1 MVGLA
6 ETREDYAKKGFTPA
20 IMARGFAQLAQEHGM
35 PFDTSV
41 RSAVPATVPACKE
54 IVAVREHGGAELAG
68 RLLRQLRL
76 QQMTTTN
83 VLDTPEALNGAAEAA
98 GIDRAT
104 LDAWVADPSTEEAL
118 RADMAAARTPDA
130 ASLQLTDRLAKWEGG
145 WRYTCPSLVLEAD
158 GALVGV
164 PGFQPGKSYDV
175 AQANIAPE
183 LERAEPGTDP
193 VEILAWAG
201 EPLATAEV
209 AAIMERPLD
218 ETRTACSRPLP
229 PSTRWAPTASGLSST
244 RARGAARTTVDAPS
258 VMGCTEPSD
267 GVACSTSRTGSQVRE
282 SLTAPLTTHRSIH
295 ASSFP
300 RRAARRPRRYCG
312 RWPAMAAD
320 SPLTVTSTGKKGT
333 LLLGSPTTFTL
344 KGTFPAITPT
354 LDGNTRLRAIE
365 AKLPDTLV
373 FNPKAVKPCSTL
385 AFMANGPTAC
395 STASKIG
402 TATLIAAARRRRS
415 RVTSPRR
422 LISTTAPASPC
433 SPTSTSTSRRRS
445 RRRSSAS
452 SAARSTLA
460 TTRPPLRPTASRCTS
475 RSPRR

>member
-1 MVGLA
+1 
-6 ETREDYAKKGFTPA
+6 
-20 IMARGFAQLAQEHGM
+20 M

-158 GALVGV
+158 GSLVGV

-175 AQANIAPE
+175 ALANLAPE

-218 ETRTACSRPLP
+218 ETRTALQSSTATERPLGTD
-229 PSTRWAPTASGLSST
+229 SLWAL
-244 RARGAARTTVDAPS
+244 
-258 VMGCTEPSD
+258 
-267 GVACSTSRTGSQVRE
+267 
-282 SLTAPLTTHRSIH
+282 
-295 ASSFP
+295 
-300 RRAARRPRRYCG
+300 
-312 RWPAMAAD
+312 
-320 SPLTVTSTGKKGT
+320 
-333 LLLGSPTTFTL
+333 
-344 KGTFPAITPT
+344 
-354 LDGNTRLRAIE
+354 
-365 AKLPDTLV
+365 
-373 FNPKAVKPCSTL
+373 
-385 AFMANGPTAC
+385 
-395 STASKIG
+395 
-402 TATLIAAARRRRS
+402 
-415 RVTSPRR
+415 
-422 LISTTAPASPC
+422 
-433 SPTSTSTSRRRS
+433 
-445 RRRSSAS
+445 
-452 SAARSTLA
+452 
-460 TTRPPLRPTASRCTS
+460 
-475 RSPRR
+475 